1 MAEEKSSGGQ
11 SSQYASSPF
20 YPHVQTNTR
29 QKPHVY
35 YLLGVYTTLYNRIK
49 GDLQNNFDG
58 DLSTFDTVINAKIKE
73 GLTGSKSKVEAFL
86 KQYGYEGIVKLY
98 DDSEIDTPEKLAAV
112 KSNDYDFAVSSI
124 SFVKDFDKTVA
135 LARDFARV
143 KYGADKSKQ
152 TMLSYDDAREIMLI
166 KEEKSDKMFFEANR
180 TLLTNV
186 GGLDGKGKLAGGP
199 LTQAVNNAQTKLR
212 GMKKNLRLGR
222 LKALGWT
229 ALALG
234 AGALTGGLGFAT
246 LGLGGYALGGVFGA
260 LYTTSSAAATLG
272 GLALTGGAG
281 YATYKGIGGFMARI
295 GQNWKDRKKLAQ
307 FKHSRGKY
315 AEAKEDEWDKMG
327 YARVNEA
334 YDEQVAIAE
343 FYKNYNSGK
352 VITKL
357 KRGKDG
363 KVLPGQM
370 ENLEAIDYV
379 PKEYR
384 KAFKR
389 YIARQ
394 EEWFGPKARNAKTL
408 FTNAKHHRFVANQD
422 LKPGEMGYYN
432 LYKYMTHGVEGY
444 EKSVLTPDEVILNYG
459 TEVTSGTGAK
469 PRLHPDVIRE
479 HKNYPDELSYIT
491 ARLKEYVSYEQS
503 FKEKNALG
511 EYQQGLEL
519 FVRAYN
525 NSFNNSLFENAY
537 TSKSIGDASAIID
550 SDAFK
555 TMITTTQAGTSE
567 AHLKGVISFLTAERD
582 NNVRP
587 VKVLKEDVGV
597 GVEHQ
602 IDMSEASLKKG
613 CESLGDTS
621 TEAQD
626 AAAALAAMTT
636 CSVKFEAGK
645 VVRVP
650 DPSVLALVNAVPD
663 AKTKKYL
670 THILESKMA
679 GCKVSNDTYTAT
691 LTGAEKTTAQTFT
704 TRIYA
709 LSRSSDA
716 VTIRRDIAA
725 SSLSATIKTNLNAIL
740 DEQIEGLETDIRDKA
755 RVSAVSGIKH
765 GSTKFTELVTA
776 IDEIK
781 SFKKEELHELWIKI
795 EKVDDPE
802 LFKYLELRFKDK
814 VTHEL
819 MEFATNT
826 ANFGGEN
833 TEAQMKTIKDFM
845 LQARALCPESGV
857 GDKFIDEWQ
866 LQGCISALSAQVK
879 TAFNAYLDNLEKT
892 FLTDTNTKKDELTR
906 LINQPIPVGLKEF
919 FDTRTPESEAILNRA
934 RRFTLSADVL
944 SFMTVSSIGGYT
956 GLVDADS
963 ADSKA
968 ALNIYFRKDRSS
980 SDDLLGLLQRLN
992 ADINHTEI
1000 NSKDP
1005 DIISALPDLDT
1016 SSPVE
1021 TVTIGGQ
1028 AIPFPKF
1035 AAAMGPNFHCTRI
1048 IRDTSGGYD
1057 LSVPTGQMKGSF
1069 LYSTLETLKSPDF
1082 VNAPADE
1089 RLATLAILKKKI
1101 TAMMRVQMIKLFE
1114 KKRGVATTYPDFVL
1128 ANRSDLDANLI
1139 TNWESVAMIID
1150 KLIDN
1155 AKNNLSTSDKEIYN
1169 GVSSDTV
1176 NAIRAICN
1184 LDEYQRKVGETRVFG
1199 A

>member
-1 MAEEKSSGGQ
+1 MADDKAPSGPSSPY
-11 SSQYASSPF
+11 SSSPF
-20 YPHVQTNTR
+20 YPHVATNTR
-29 QKPHVY
+29 QKPYVY
-35 YLLGVYTTLYNRIK
+35 YNIGVYTTLYNRIR

-58 DLSTFDTVINAKIKE
+58 DLSTFDTVINEKIRE
-73 GLTGSKSKVEAFL
+73 GLTGPKAKVEAFL

-98 DDSEIDTPEKLAAV
+98 NDDEIDTPEKLKAL
-112 KSNDYDFAVSSI
+112 KDNDYDFPVSSI
-124 SFVKDFDKTVA
+124 SFIKDFDKTVA

-143 KYGADKSKQ
+143 KYGADKKR

-166 KEEKSDKMFFEANR
+166 KEEKSDKMFYEANR

-199 LTQAVNNAQTKLR
+199 LTQAMNNAQTKLR

-272 GLALTGGAG
+272 GLVATGAAG
-281 YATYKGIGGFMARI
+281 YTTYKGIGGFMARL

-327 YARVNEA
+327 LKRVSQA
-334 YDEQVAIAE
+334 YDEQVALSE

-352 VITKL
+352 VMSKL
-357 KRGKDG
+357 KKGKDG

-379 PKEYR
+379 PMQYR

-422 LKPGEMGYYN
+422 LKPGEMGFYN

-444 EKSVLTPDEVILNYG
+444 ETSDLTPDEVILNYG

-469 PRLHPDVIRE
+469 PRLHPDVIKE

-491 ARLKEYVSYEQS
+491 ARLKEYVGYEES
-503 FKEKNALG
+503 FKKKGALG

-519 FVRAYN
+519 FVKAYN
-525 NSFNNSLFENAY
+525 NSFNGSLFENAY
-537 TSKSIGDASAIID
+537 TSKSIGDALAIMD
-550 SDAFK
+550 SDTFK
-555 TMITTTQAGTSE
+555 TMINVTQAGTTD
-567 AHLKGVISFLTAERD
+567 AQLRGVVSFLTAERD

-587 VKVLKEDVGV
+587 VKVLSEDVGV

-602 IDMSEASLKKG
+602 IDMSESSLKKG

-621 TEAQD
+621 AEAQA
-626 AAAALAAMTT
+626 AAAALAAMNT
-636 CSVKFEAGK
+636 CSVKFESGK
-645 VVRVP
+645 VVREAN
-650 DPSVLALVNAVPD
+650 PSVVAAINAVTD
-663 AKTKKYL
+663 AKTKKYF
-670 THILESKMA
+670 THILESKLV
-679 GCKVSNDTYTAT
+679 GCKVSNDTYTST
-691 LTGAEKTTAQTFT
+691 LRGSEKSTAQTFT
-704 TRIYA
+704 TRIYG
-709 LSRSSDA
+709 LRSSADA
-716 VTIRRDIAA
+716 AVIRRDIAA
-725 SSLSATIKTNLNAIL
+725 SSLSVAVKTNLNAIL
-740 DEQIEGLETDIRDKA
+740 DEQIDGLETDIRDKA
-755 RVSAVSGIKH
+755 RIKAVKGIKH
-765 GSTKFTELVTA
+765 GSTKFTELVQA

-781 SFKKEELHELWIKI
+781 SFKKEELHDLWIKI
-795 EKVDDPE
+795 EKVDDPD
-802 LFKYLELRFKDK
+802 LLKYLELRFKDK

-819 MEFATNT
+819 MEYATDT
-826 ANFGGEN
+826 SKFGGEN
-833 TEAQMKTIKDFM
+833 IEAQMKTLKDFL
-845 LQARALCPESGV
+845 LQARALCPQSGV

-866 LQGCISALSAQVK
+866 LQECIAALSVQVK
-879 TAFNAYLDNLEKT
+879 TTFNAYLDNLEKT
-892 FLTDTNTKKDELTR
+892 FLTDTQAKKTELTN

-919 FDTRTPESEAILNRA
+919 FDTKTPESEAILNRA
-934 RRFTLSADVL
+934 RRFTLSADVYN
-944 SFMTVSSIGGYT
+944 FMTVSSIGGYT
-956 GLVDADS
+956 GLIDADS

-968 ALNIYFRKDRSS
+968 ALNIYFRKDRGS
-980 SDDLLGLLQRLN
+980 SDNLLGMLQRLN
-992 ADINHTEI
+992 SDIDHTEI
-1000 NSKDP
+1000 NSRDP
-1005 DIISALPDLDT
+1005 DIISAMPDLD
-1016 SSPVE
+1016 SSTPTE
-1021 TVTIGGQ
+1021 TITIGGES
-1028 AIPFPKF
+1028 ITFPKF
-1035 AAAMGPNFHCTRI
+1035 ATPMGPNFHCSRI
-1048 IRDTSGGYD
+1048 IRDTSGSYD

-1082 VNAPADE
+1082 VNAPAEE

-1114 KKRGVATTYPDFVL
+1114 KKRGSATTYPDFVL
-1128 ANRSDLDANLI
+1128 AHRADLDANLI
-1139 TNWESVAMIID
+1139 TNWESVAMIVD

-1155 AKNNLSTSDKEIYN
+1155 AKNNLTTADKEIYN

-1176 NAIRAICN
+1176 NAVRAICN
-1184 LDEYQRKVGETRVFG
+1184 LDEYQRKVTETRVFG